1 MDGRIYRGGKP
12 GSATDASTLGAA
24 ARQCSRCCDAR
35 RTVGPCTV
43 GACTERC
50 TVGAC
55 TERERAAGPRE
66 RLRHSLLELVAPY
79 VTFGDDG
86 SDSYGSCDKRR
97 RGTTSSKTI
106 SSNFHTIPRKLGV
119 VAFSLQARLV
129 TFSDPKCVFV
139 SAFCVEPTYQLKQR
153 HPAASK
159 HFSGHV
165 LVAFA
170 VSQVVAS
177 GPCRVKPCPFLV
189 GPVLR
194 NIGCCSLPVLAWPGF
209 LPDWLLLCVGPTGL
223 A

>member
-1 MDGRIYRGGKP
+1 MLRR
-12 GSATDASTLGAA
+12 SAGAG
-24 ARQCSRCCDAR
+24 
-35 RTVGPCTV
+35 TVFSPCTV
-43 GACTERC
+43 GACAERD
-50 TVGAC
+50 
-55 TERERAAGPRE
+55 RAAGPRE
-66 RLRHSLLELVAPY
+66 RLRHSLLELVALY
-79 VTFGDDG
+79 VTFGDEG

-106 SSNFHTIPRKLGV
+106 SSNFHTLPRKYGV

-153 HPAASK
+153 RPAASK

-177 GPCRVKPCPFLV
+177 GPCRVKLCPFLV

-194 NIGCCSLPVLAWPGF
+194 NIGCCSLPVLAWPVLCQIGCCSV
-209 LPDWLLLCVGPTGL
+209 LARPALHDHGGTCRPDMPHCSCISYCAQDV
-223 A
+223 